1 MGRIAS
7 LSDINKDSPPSSPP
21 STQSTYA
28 GGNDPRG
35 GGSGLSVLPPP
46 NSSSSSDDNQGGG
59 FDGIVGLARQ
69 RGEEGEERIED
80 DGVEVRVTMWRTGE
94 ISARRTLYAFYAA
107 KNLEKKKKHT
117 HTAVSKICVFFF
129 FD

>member
-46 NSSSSSDDNQGGG
+46 NSSSSDDNQGGG

-94 ISARRTLYAFYAA
+94 ISARVVCTLFMPL
-107 KNLEKKKKHT
+107 KILKKKNTHT
-117 HTAVSKICVFFF
+117 HCRV
-129 FD
+129 

>member
-94 ISARRTLYAFYAA
+94 ISARVRCTLFMPL
-107 KNLEKKKKHT
+107 KILKKKHT
-117 HTAVSKICVFFF
+117 HTHRRV
-129 FD
+129 